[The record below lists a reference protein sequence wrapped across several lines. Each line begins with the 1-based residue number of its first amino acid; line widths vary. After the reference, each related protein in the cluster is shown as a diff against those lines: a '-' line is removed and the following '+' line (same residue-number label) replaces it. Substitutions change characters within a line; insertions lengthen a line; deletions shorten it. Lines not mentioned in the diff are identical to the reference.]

1 MHSVLVIENRFLHTK
16 YGQVEGLNYGAEQL
30 KQEEQLFPSN
40 GPKIRQVSRGKLL
53 KIELNELKAGRLLP
67 LFSGR

>member
-1 MHSVLVIENRFLHTK
+1 MIEKRFLHTK
-16 YGQVEGLNYGAEQL
+16 CGQVEGLNYGAEQL

-40 GPKIRQVSRGKLL
+40 CPKLRLDSRGKLL
-53 KIELNELKAGRLLP
+53 KIELNELKAGSLLP